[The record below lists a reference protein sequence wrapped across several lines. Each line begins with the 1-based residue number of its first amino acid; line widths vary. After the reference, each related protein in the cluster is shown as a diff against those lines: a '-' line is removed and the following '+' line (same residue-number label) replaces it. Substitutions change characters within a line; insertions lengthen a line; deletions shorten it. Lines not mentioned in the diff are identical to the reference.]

1 MAELSFCHFFF
12 FHIIIFMS
20 VFKNKFANAN
30 YLDLVPSKE
39 YGHVIEENGLVSV
52 LIPRFTNPF
61 LVATVGRLLKSPNVK
76 VKFDTFGTELWLE
89 IDNKKSV
96 GKIIENLKSK
106 FGEDIEP
113 AYERVTSFLTKI
125 YKYKFIT
132 FNEINS

>member
-1 MAELSFCHFFF
+1 
-12 FHIIIFMS
+12 MS

-61 LVATVGRLLKSPNVK
+61 LVATVGRMLKSPNVK
-76 VKFDTFGTELWLE
+76 VKFDKFGTELWLE

-106 FGEDIEP
+106 FGDDIEP